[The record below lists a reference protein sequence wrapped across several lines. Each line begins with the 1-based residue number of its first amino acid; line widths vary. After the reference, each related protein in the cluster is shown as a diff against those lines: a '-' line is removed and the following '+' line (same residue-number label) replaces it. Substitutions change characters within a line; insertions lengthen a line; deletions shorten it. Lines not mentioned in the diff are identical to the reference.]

1 MRTENLDPIV
11 QADLEELERALAGEP
26 SRFTDLVAEVRAE
39 RPRMRPE
46 FAAQLDARV
55 DAARSAPTR
64 RSWLA
69 WSPVAG
75 GVAAVVIAIVV
86 ASGGGSSNDVGS
98 SSGSSSSA
106 ASQAAPADG
115 ASKSAGSATPE
126 LAAPAAGGATAPRP
140 LSGRK
145 VERNTELALSTARDD
160 VQSVADDVISTTQR
174 FGGIV
179 DTSQISTSDNEAS
192 ATFTLRIPTAR
203 LDDAIA
209 ALSKLAHVSSLSQG
223 ATDITGSFVSAID
236 RLKDARAERRALL
249 KALGNATTTQEVDA
263 IKARLRDNRSQ
274 IAAIKG
280 ELNALRRRANMSQ
293 VNVAVEGNGH
303 KSGGAWTPGDAAND
317 ALRVLE
323 VAAGVLLIGL
333 AIAIPVALIGGSG
346 ALVARS
352 ARRRRRESALDA
364 V

>member
-26 SRFTDLVAEVRAE
+26 SRFTELVADVRAE
-39 RPRMRPE
+39 RPEMRPE
-46 FAAQLDARV
+46 FAAKLDAQV
-55 DAARSAPTR
+55 DARRKAPKR

-69 WSPVAG
+69 WSPAAG
-75 GVAAVVIAIVV
+75 AVAAVVVTIVLV
-86 ASGGGSSNDVGS
+86 SSGSDSSSTS
-98 SSGSSSSA
+98 SSGGSVA
-106 ASQAAPADG
+106 AQTAPADN
-115 ASKSAGSATPE
+115 ASRSAGSASTE
-126 LAAPAAGGATAPRP
+126 LAAPAAGATAPRP

-145 VERNTELALSTARDD
+145 VERNTDLQLSTARDD
-160 VQSVADDVISTTQR
+160 VQSVADDVIATTQR

-179 DTSQISTSDNEAS
+179 DSSQISTSDSEAS

-203 LDDAIA
+203 LDGAVA
-209 ALSKLAHVSSLSQG
+209 ALSKLAHVSSLTQG
-223 ATDITGSFVSAID
+223 STDITGSFVSAID

-263 IKARLRDNRSQ
+263 IKVRLRDNRSQ

-280 ELNALRRRANMSQ
+280 ELNALRRRANMSR

-333 AIAIPVALIGGSG
+333 AVAIPL
-346 ALVARS
+346 ALVGGAAGFAARS
-352 ARRRRRESALDA
+352 TRRRRRESALDG

>member
-55 DAARSAPTR
+55 DAARRAPER

-86 ASGGGSSNDVGS
+86 ASGGGSSNDASS
-98 SSGSSSSA
+98 SSGSSAGSSA
-106 ASQAAPADG
+106 AKSAPADG
-115 ASKSAGSATPE
+115 SSE
-126 LAAPAAGGATAPRP
+126 LAAPLQSQPSAGATAPRP

-323 VAAGVLLIGL
+323 VAAGMLLIGL

>member
-26 SRFTDLVAEVRAE
+26 SRFTELVADVRAE
-39 RPRMRPE
+39 RPEMRPE
-46 FAAQLDARV
+46 FAAQLDAQV
-55 DAARSAPTR
+55 DAARTAPKR
-64 RSWLA
+64 RSWLV
-69 WSPVAG
+69 WSPAAG
-75 GVAAVVIAIVV
+75 AVAAVVVAIVLV
-86 ASGGGSSNDVGS
+86 SSGGDSSMPSSSTTSGGG
-98 SSGSSSSA
+98 A
-106 ASQAAPADG
+106 A
-115 ASKSAGSATPE
+115 KSAPTDSSTE
-126 LAAPAAGGATAPRP
+126 LAAPLQGQASAGATAPRP

-145 VERNTELALSTARDD
+145 VERNTDLQLSTTRGD
-160 VQSVADDVISTTQR
+160 VQSVADDVITTTQR

-179 DTSQISTSDNEAS
+179 DSSQISTSDNQAS

-203 LDDAIA
+203 LDDALA

-223 ATDITGSFVSAID
+223 STDITGSFVSAID

-280 ELNALRRRANMSQ
+280 ELNSLRGRANMSH
-293 VNVAVEGNGH
+293 VNVAVEGNGY
-303 KSGGAWTPGDAAND
+303 KSGGAWSPGDAAND

-323 VAAGVLLIGL
+323 VSAGVLLIVLAVALPLALLGGAAGL
-333 AIAIPVALIGGSG
+333 A
-346 ALVARS
+346 ARS
-352 ARRRRRESALDA
+352 ARRRRRESALDP

>member
-26 SRFTDLVAEVRAE
+26 SRFTELVADVRAE
-39 RPRMRPE
+39 RPEMRPE
-46 FAAQLDARV
+46 FAAKLDAQV
-55 DAARSAPTR
+55 DAARKAPKR

-69 WSPVAG
+69 WSPAAGAVAAGVVAIVLVSSGSDSSSTPSSSGG
-75 GVAAVVIAIVV
+75 GVAAQ
-86 ASGGGSSNDVGS
+86 S
-98 SSGSSSSA
+98 
-106 ASQAAPADG
+106 APADR
-115 ASKSAGSATPE
+115 STE
-126 LAAPAAGGATAPRP
+126 LAAPFQGPPSAGATAPRP

-145 VERNTELALSTARDD
+145 VERNTDLQLSTTRGD

-179 DTSQISTSDNEAS
+179 DASQISTSDNEAS
-192 ATFTLRIPTAR
+192 ATFTLQIPTAR
-203 LDDAIA
+203 LDDALA
-209 ALSKLAHVSSLSQG
+209 ALSKLAHVSSLTQG
-223 ATDITGSFVSAID
+223 STDITGSFVSAID

-280 ELNALRRRANMSQ
+280 ELNALRRRANMSH

-323 VAAGVLLIGL
+323 VSAGVLLIILAVALPLAVLGGATGL
-333 AIAIPVALIGGSG
+333 A
-346 ALVARS
+346 ARS
-352 ARRRRRESALDA
+352 ARRRRRESALDP

>member
-26 SRFTDLVAEVRAE
+26 SRFTELVADVRAE
-39 RPRMRPE
+39 RPQMRPE

-55 DAARSAPTR
+55 DAARTAPRR

-69 WSPVAG
+69 WSPAAG
-75 GVAAVVIAIVV
+75 AVAAVLIAIVLV
-86 ASGGGSSNDVGS
+86 SGGGDSSTTS
-98 SSGSSSSA
+98 SSSSA
-106 ASQAAPADG
+106 GSSAAKSAPAD
-115 ASKSAGSATPE
+115 SSSE
-126 LAAPAAGGATAPRP
+126 LAAPLQSQAAGGATAPRP

-145 VERNTELALSTARDD
+145 VERSTELALSTARDD

-179 DTSQISTSDNEAS
+179 DSSQISTSDSEAS

-280 ELNALRRRANMSQ
+280 ELDALRRRANMSN
-293 VNVAVEGNGH
+293 VNVSVEGNGH
-303 KSGGAWTPGDAAND
+303 KSGGAWTPGDAADD

-333 AIAIPVALIGGSG
+333 AIAIPL
-346 ALVARS
+346 ALVGGAAGLAARS
-352 ARRRRRESALDA
+352 TRRRRRESALDG

>member
-1 MRTENLDPIV
+1 VVAIV
-11 QADLEELERALAGEP
+11 
-26 SRFTDLVAEVRAE
+26 LVSSGG
-39 RPRMRPE
+39 
-46 FAAQLDARV
+46 D
-55 DAARSAPTR
+55 SSST
-64 RSWLA
+64 S
-69 WSPVAG
+69 SSTTGG
-75 GVAAVVIAIVV
+75 GVAAK
-86 ASGGGSSNDVGS
+86 S
-98 SSGSSSSA
+98 
-106 ASQAAPADG
+106 APAD
-115 ASKSAGSATPE
+115 SSTE
-126 LAAPAAGGATAPRP
+126 LAAPLQGQASAGATAPRP
-140 LSGRK
+140 ASGRK
-145 VERNTELALSTARDD
+145 VERNTDLQLSTARDD

-179 DTSQISTSDNEAS
+179 DSSQISTSDNEAS

-203 LDDAIA
+203 LDDAVA
-209 ALSKLAHVSSLSQG
+209 ALSKLAHVSSLTQG
-223 ATDITGSFVSAID
+223 STDITGSFVSAID

-323 VAAGVLLIGL
+323 VSAGVLLIVLAVALPLAVLGGAAGL
-333 AIAIPVALIGGSG
+333 A
-346 ALVARS
+346 ARS
-352 ARRRRRESALDA
+352 ARRRRRESALA
-364 V
+364 SQP